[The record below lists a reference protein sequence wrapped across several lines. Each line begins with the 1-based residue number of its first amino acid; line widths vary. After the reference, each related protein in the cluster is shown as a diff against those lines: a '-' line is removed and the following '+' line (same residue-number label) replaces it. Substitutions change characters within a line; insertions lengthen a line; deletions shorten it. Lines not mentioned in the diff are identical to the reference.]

1 MQISAEVSR
10 FLQGNPPYMSEQFEY
25 KTNGKGILAKYRKK
39 VDKSCKAK
47 EKEACNS
54 SFSFLITFILEG
66 CFAEFYD
73 IPMGTIR
80 VLF

>member
-25 KTNGKGILAKYRKK
+25 KTNGKGLLAKYRKK
-39 VDKSCKAK
+39 VDKSCKVK
-47 EKEACNS
+47 EKEVCNS
-54 SFSFLITFILEG
+54 SFSFLIAFILEW

-73 IPMGTIR
+73 IPMGTIHA
-80 VLF
+80 LF